1 MVFRPLL
8 PTSSLQNRPQEERN
22 LELEQVEE
30 PVEQEEELVRQEEEA
45 EEVVVEGEEREVYQD
60 LI

>member
-1 MVFRPLL
+1 MVFRPLFQ
-8 PTSSLQNRPQEERN
+8 TSSLRNRAQEERN

-30 PVEQEEELVRQEEEA
+30 PVEQEEELVRQEEA
-45 EEVVVEGEEREVYQD
+45 EEVVVEEEEGEVYQD